1 MLFGWQLLADTL
13 KTYKEAVRTKDFA
26 LSAELFLRP
35 ETDAESIRVQA
46 AVLKDAVDA
55 ILVTDNQYG
64 QLHLSSLVAAGVLIQ
79 NGIDPVLQLSCRNR
93 NRISLLSDLMGAAAI
108 GVTSLLLIRGERVPD
123 GFEPRPKAVLDVNAS
138 ELIRIATTMK
148 ADERLKT
155 LPDFFVGGLV
165 TAHGAKPGWVPEKLH
180 TKIDAGVQFVQMHLC
195 MNVELLRGYMKHLV
209 ADRSAQR
216 ISMMGSVAILS
227 SAEDA
232 RWLRKHRPNVMI
244 PEVLVDRLEHAVDPE
259 EEGIRICAEVLQD
272 LAQIPG
278 IAGANIIAS
287 KDLTTIPK
295 AIRQAGLGG

>member
-1 MLFGWQLLADTL
+1 
-13 KTYKEAVRTKDFA
+13 
-26 LSAELFLRP
+26 LRP
-35 ETDAESIRVQA
+35 ETDAESIRAQA
-46 AVLKDAVDA
+46 AVLKDDVDA
-55 ILVTDNQYG
+55 ILLTDNQYG
-64 QLHLSSLVAAGVLIQ
+64 QLHLSSLAAAGLLIQ
-79 NGIDPVLQLSCRNR
+79 GGVDAVMQLSCRNR

-123 GFEPRPKAVLDVNAS
+123 EFQPRPKAVLDVKAE

-148 ADERLKT
+148 SDERLKS

-180 TKIDAGVQFVQMHLC
+180 KKIDAGVQFVQMHLC
-195 MNVELLRGYMKHLV
+195 MNVNLLRAYMKHLV

-216 ISMMGSVAILS
+216 ISMMGSVAVIS
-227 SAEDA
+227 SADDA
-232 RWLRKHRPNVMI
+232 IWLRKHRPNVMI
-244 PEVLVDRLEHAVDPE
+244 PDTLVERLENASHPE
-259 EEGIRICAEVLQD
+259 EEGIRICAEVLQE

-295 AIRQAGLGG
+295 AIRLAGLGG

>member
-1 MLFGWQLLADTL
+1 L
-13 KTYKEAVRTKDFA
+13 KTYKDAVRTKDFA

-35 ETDAESIRVQA
+35 ETDAESIHAQA
-46 AVLKDAVDA
+46 AVLRDDVDA
-55 ILVTDNQYG
+55 ILLTDNQYG
-64 QLHLSSLVAAGVLIQ
+64 QLHLSSLVAAGLLIQ
-79 NGIDPVLQLSCRNR
+79 SGVDAVMQLSCRNR

-123 GFEPRPKAVLDVNAS
+123 GFQPRPKAVLDVTAS
-138 ELIRIATTMK
+138 ELIRIATTLK
-148 ADERLKT
+148 ADERLKS

-180 TKIDAGVQFVQMHLC
+180 KKIDAGVQFVQMHLC
-195 MNVELLRGYMKHLV
+195 MNVNLLREYMKHLV

-216 ISMMGSVAILS
+216 ISMMGSVAVIS
-227 SAEDA
+227 SADDA
-232 RWLRKHRPNVMI
+232 KWLRKHRANVMI
-244 PEVLVDRLEHAVDPE
+244 PDTLVERLENASDPE
-259 EEGIRICAEVLQD
+259 EEGIRICAEVLQE

-295 AIRQAGLGG
+295 AIRLAGFGG